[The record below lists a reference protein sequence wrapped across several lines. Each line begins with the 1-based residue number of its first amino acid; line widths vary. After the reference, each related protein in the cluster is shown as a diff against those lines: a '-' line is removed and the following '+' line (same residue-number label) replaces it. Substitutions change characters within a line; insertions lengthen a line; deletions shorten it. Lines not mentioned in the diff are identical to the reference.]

1 MKRGL
6 IMKVLYF
13 DCFSGI
19 SGDMVLGALID
30 CGIDPER
37 FISEINK
44 LNIEGY
50 SIRVTRGAKN
60 GISGIDVDVQL
71 DNDKDGDHGCHEG
84 NDDHSAHDHDSHN
97 KAHHHRNLQ
106 DIEYIIDNSAL
117 KQNVKDVSK
126 KIFRKLAY
134 AEAKV
139 HGKPVEEVHFHE
151 VGAVDSII
159 DITGTAICLDL
170 LGVEKVIGSAV
181 NTGMGFVK
189 CQHGII
195 PVPGPAAM
203 ELLKGIPIYSLDI
216 RTELVTPTGA
226 AILSSLCE
234 SFGPIP
240 QMTVESTGYGLGKKD
255 IEIPNLL
262 RAVIGEEKKNQD
274 GIFVIECNI
283 DDMDSEFYEYVM
295 ERLFEAGALDVFLT
309 NIIMKKSRPA
319 VKLSVIAESKYVE
332 TLTGI
337 IFSETSTIGV
347 RKYPVERDILCRKTV
362 ALDTAYGPVNI
373 KVSYK
378 DGNIMNYAPEYID
391 VKKAAARFG
400 VPMKQVYFE
409 SVRAYLNLFDKN
421 R

>member
-50 SIRVTRGAKN
+50 SIKVTRGAKN

-97 KAHHHRNLQ
+97 KDHHHRNLQ

-262 RAVIGEEKKNQD
+262 RTVIGEEKKNQD
-274 GIFVIECNI
+274 GIYVIECNI
-283 DDMDSEFYEYVM
+283 DDMNSEFYEYVM

-309 NIIMKKSRPA
+309 NIVMKKSRPA

-391 VKKAAARFG
+391 VKKAAARSG

>member
-50 SIRVTRGAKN
+50 SIKVTRGAKN

-309 NIIMKKSRPA
+309 NIVMKKSRPA

>member
-50 SIRVTRGAKN
+50 SIKVTRGAKN

-262 RAVIGEEKKNQD
+262 RTVIGEEKKNQD
-274 GIFVIECNI
+274 GIYVIECNI
-283 DDMDSEFYEYVM
+283 DDMNSEFYEYVM

-309 NIIMKKSRPA
+309 NIVMKKSRPA

-391 VKKAAARFG
+391 VKKAAARSG